1 MPWIRIIKPETE
13 LRTLSI
19 RERLASE
26 QLASQQFRCPKKS
39 EHAAQINFT
48 PVSAFQFFTNGV
60 KQHFF
65 ESDKTAFGLI
75 INRTKA
81 DRNVMFRNSM
91 RCEVSDSIFKSPL
104 TEQAFEAQ
112 LTDNSFV
119 RTTEGEASRVVK
131 RQWEKLSRDHAK
143 YKLECEEDGLSEPE
157 DPSLPWTEGLFRHK
171 FSDVDAILVH
181 RNEDSLRKGYAFAK
195 VLEATTGKKIEFC
208 TWDEEKAELVECDRE
223 KIKEVLGF
231 RDDKTNP
238 SKQIID
244 DETQSRIRE
253 YRSCLSQAQRGGR

>member
-1 MPWIRIIKPETE
+1 MPWIRIIEPETE

-26 QLASQQFRCPKKS
+26 QLAAQQFRCPKKS

-48 PVSAFQFFTNGV
+48 PVSAFQFFTDGV

-65 ESDKTAFGLI
+65 ESDETTFGLV
-75 INRTKA
+75 INRTESN
-81 DRNVMFRNSM
+81 RNVMFRDST

-104 TEQAFEAQ
+104 TEQEFEAQ
-112 LTDNSFV
+112 LRDNRFI
-119 RTTEGEASRVVK
+119 RTNERDASRIVGKTFKDLVK
-131 RQWEKLSRDHAK
+131 QYERE
-143 YKLECEEDGLSEPE
+143 GF
-157 DPSLPWTEGLFRHK
+157 DPSDASLPWTEGLFRHK
-171 FSDVDAILVH
+171 FSDVDAILINQ
-181 RNEDSLRKGYAFAK
+181 NEDSLRKGYAFAK
-195 VLEATTGKKIEFC
+195 VLEAMTGKKLGFR

-231 RDDKTNP
+231 RDDKSNP

-244 DETQSRIRE
+244 DETQSKIRE
-253 YRSCLSQAQRGGR
+253 YQSCLSQAQRGGR